1 MAIDLLNVAVGA
13 VLAAR
18 DCPARVK
25 DELAQYAHA
34 SGDMNPL
41 HLDEAFARKA
51 GFDNLVVHGMLNM
64 ALLGRLLT
72 DHFETDAI
80 RGFSTRFEGV
90 LQVGEPT
97 RVSMTLVDRTGEHAE
112 IGLEML
118 THEGRRIVSG
128 RAKVRIRIS

>member
-1 MAIDLLNVAVGA
+1 MALDLMSAESGTTLVS
-13 VLAAR
+13 R
-18 DCPARVK
+18 DCPGRTRE
-25 DELAQYAHA
+25 ELADYAQA
-34 SGDMNPL
+34 SGDLNPL

-64 ALLGRLLT
+64 AVLGRLLT
-72 DHFETDAI
+72 DHFESDAI

-90 LQVGEPT
+90 LKVGEPT
-97 RVSMTLVDRTGEHAE
+97 RVSMTLLERTGEQAE

-128 RAKVRIRIS
+128 RAKVRTQNS

>member
-97 RVSMTLVDRTGEHAE
+97 RVSMTLADRTGEDAE